1 MQNTAVVTQQ
11 ESQTLRRM
19 TGISAATASPGCKRR
34 ITPRFTSHEACTAV
48 KGSRA
53 QERVKLS
60 HLHEHDTWLQVLS
73 TAPTALNP
81 HSQRAH
87 SVVDKDRLRCDDKTK
102 ARRLEDSRMGALDL
116 IKVEAVDTHT

>member
-1 MQNTAVVTQQ
+1 
-11 ESQTLRRM
+11 M
-19 TGISAATASPGCKRR
+19 TGISAATASPGCTRR